1 LAIWHFA
8 GSLAFK
14 NHATQAFHR
23 GVMSLV
29 QGLLFV
35 TQQFNGL
42 ANTAR
47 LINAALFADRQV
59 HRQVQKRIV
68 AIWVHQKHVA
78 KATST
83 SANSAWYSGCSSIH

>member
-1 LAIWHFA
+1 VPLHAVNVDLAIRHFA

-14 NHATQAFHR
+14 NHPTQAFHR

-42 ANTAR
+42 ANAAR

-59 HRQVQKRIV
+59 H
-68 AIWVHQKHVA
+68 
-78 KATST
+78 
-83 SANSAWYSGCSSIH
+83 

>member
-1 LAIWHFA
+1 MPLHAVNVDLAIRHFA

-42 ANTAR
+42 ANAAW
-47 LINAALFADRQV
+47 LVNAALLADGQV
-59 HRQVQKRIV
+59 H
-68 AIWVHQKHVA
+68 
-78 KATST
+78 
-83 SANSAWYSGCSSIH
+83 